1 MFLVFNK
8 QFRQEE
14 KLFCELKNK
23 IKKSKSMVG
32 GSNDKLGE
40 FYKLDS
46 IDIHFFVT
54 PKRKLKVFDKSNA
67 VIVDIDANLKGY
79 AHSDEYK
86 LSSARFNMFSHLLS
100 FARYNY
106 KKRTEKE
113 KMNQATKK
121 LQEKKAKLDK
131 AAKDKAEAEAIIE
144 NAINRLKSL

>member
-8 QFRQEE
+8 QYRQEE
-14 KLFCELKNK
+14 KLFRELKNK

-32 GSNDKLGE
+32 GSSNKLGE

-54 PKRKLKVFDKSNA
+54 SERKLKVFDKSYA
-67 VIVDIDANLKGY
+67 AIVEISADIKGY
-79 AHSDEYK
+79 PNSDEYE
-86 LSSARFNMFSHLLS
+86 LSNARFHMFSNLLS
-100 FARYNY
+100 FARNNY
-106 KKRTEKE
+106 QKRIEKD

-131 AAKDKAEAEAIIE
+131 AAKDKAEAEAVIA
-144 NAINRLKSL
+144 NATNRLKSL